1 MDTLFVKKN
10 ILIILLSLAACLIFI
25 REPLFLLEPRIWAE
39 EGRIYL
45 SRALAEEP
53 VSALFSFN
61 LGYYSFFNSFIAFIA
76 VEFFPIKY
84 AAYVTT
90 YSSLFIQLATFL
102 LIVLTPSKLL
112 ATFEERFLVGI
123 ALIILG
129 TPEIWL
135 TTINMQFWLA
145 TGAFFLLNGK
155 SLQTIHLIYLAMA
168 FLTGIPSL
176 LFAPFFLIR
185 YSRERDRSYLIVFCM
200 GTIAFFIHLL
210 AFIDYLSS
218 GDNNR
223 LNLDHVTNIFYS
235 LVESLTVTFDFTHLQ
250 ISVNKYLDIVLF
262 LVFISTLTTYFLKE
276 RRELFIYV
284 LFPLILYLI
293 VTLTLSIRMT
303 GGERYAFPVTIAV
316 YSALVLLC
324 KRYHSEKFWPVLPI
338 LVLLLHLPGYFQ
350 TSRFYDEQWPSWR
363 SQLDAWDGRSP
374 IQVLIF
380 PQNKKNNWSVILDS
394 TRSP

>member
-1 MDTLFVKKN
+1 MDTIFVKRSSL
-10 ILIILLSLAACLIFI
+10 ILLLSLAACLIFI

-61 LGYYSFFNSFIAFIA
+61 LGYYSLFNNFIAFAA

-90 YSSLFIQLATFL
+90 YSSLLLQLATFL

-112 ATFEERFLVGI
+112 ATFEERVLVGI

-145 TGAFFLLNGK
+145 TGTFFLLNGK
-155 SLQTIHLIYLAMA
+155 SLRSSHLIYLALA

-185 YSRERDRSYLIVFCM
+185 YLKERDRSYLIVFCM

-210 AFIDYLSS
+210 AFIDHLSS

-223 LNLDHVTNIFYS
+223 LNLEHVTNIFYS

-250 ISVNKYLDIVLF
+250 ISVNKYL
-262 LVFISTLTTYFLKE
+262 
-276 RRELFIYV
+276 
-284 LFPLILYLI
+284 
-293 VTLTLSIRMT
+293 
-303 GGERYAFPVTIAV
+303 
-316 YSALVLLC
+316 
-324 KRYHSEKFWPVLPI
+324 
-338 LVLLLHLPGYFQ
+338 
-350 TSRFYDEQWPSWR
+350 
-363 SQLDAWDGRSP
+363 
-374 IQVLIF
+374 
-380 PQNKKNNWSVILDS
+380 
-394 TRSP
+394 